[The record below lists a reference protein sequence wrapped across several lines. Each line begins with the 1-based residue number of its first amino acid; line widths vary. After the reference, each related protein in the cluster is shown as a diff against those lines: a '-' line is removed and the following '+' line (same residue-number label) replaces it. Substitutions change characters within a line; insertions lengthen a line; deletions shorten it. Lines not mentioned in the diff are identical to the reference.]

1 MNGGKGGVIHVV
13 HGDTYLPHKV
23 KFIDKIV
30 IG

>member
-1 MNGGKGGVIHVV
+1 MNGGKGGVILVV
-13 HGDTYLPHKV
+13 HGDKHLPHKV